1 MSSSHSLRNARLCA
15 ITSAVLL
22 FAVVLAGGTRSSVEK
37 SRLSSPVTA
46 PVSAEAAAVFA
57 QDRNA
62 VRQYELE
69 ALREISAD
77 MSASEEIRSEA
88 NRRRMALMEWMEQEA
103 SIEEVLSVRGY
114 ETPVVTVHEDSV
126 NVVVRAQ
133 ALSREQAGIIL
144 ELVTRETGVTGGN
157 VKIIPIN

>member
-1 MSSSHSLRNARLCA
+1 MNSSHSLRNARLCA

-46 PVSAEAAAVFA
+46 PVSEEAAAVFA

-88 NRRRMALMEWMEQEA
+88 ARRRMALMEWMEQEA
-103 SIEEVLSVRGY
+103 SIQEVLSARGY